1 MKPRFDSIGQSGRQ
15 AKRLEKQRKR
25 LQVEVGKLVQAV
37 IKR

>member
-25 LQVEVGKLVQAV
+25 LHGEVGKLVQAV
-37 IKR
+37 MQK

>member
-25 LQVEVGKLVQAV
+25 LQVEVVKLVQAV